1 MTATIQATDQ
11 FLSQSLGDKLPPD
24 TVAALLEYP
33 QIAAELVPIL
43 NQAPF
48 SAEYVPRE
56 IEILFDDVTVLLW
69 KDGQI
74 QQQLPAIATDY
85 QPDLLEWAVDGEIA
99 FFSIRGMT
107 VINRIQAMPL
117 LDIDVL
123 ESLKEDLCKQP

>member
-74 QQQLPAIATDY
+74 QQLPEIATDY
-85 QPDLLEWAVDGEIA
+85 QPDLLEWAVDGETA